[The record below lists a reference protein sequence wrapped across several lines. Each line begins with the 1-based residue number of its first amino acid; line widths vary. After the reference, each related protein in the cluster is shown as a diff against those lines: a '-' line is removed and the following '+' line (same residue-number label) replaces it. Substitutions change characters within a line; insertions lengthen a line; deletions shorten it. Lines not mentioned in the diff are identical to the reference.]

1 MRKAKSLLALVL
13 AMLTLLAFLP
23 TALADETPHAV
34 KLTHGEHVSVK
45 GEAPTTTIAG
55 ADLVI
60 EYKSDD
66 ADHRRTQLHR
76 LQPHG
81 SRHRRLPEADDFR

>member
-23 TALADETPHAV
+23 TALADGTEHAV

-45 GEAPTTTIAG
+45 VP
-55 ADLVI
+55 
-60 EYKSDD
+60 
-66 ADHRRTQLHR
+66 Q
-76 LQPHG
+76 QP
-81 SRHRRLPEADDFR
+81 